1 MLRVG
6 VVGAGRGHGFVA
18 VMSRLP
24 EFEVAAICD
33 VEECR
38 AAELAESYH
47 VPHVHTDFAAMLEQ
61 DLDVV
66 VVATPPEFH
75 VPQSVAALERGCHVL
90 SEVPA
95 ANSLEECPRLAQA
108 ALAGPGK
115 YMLAEN
121 CNYWAFLESWRE
133 LVRQGRVGKVM
144 YAEAEYIHSLP
155 SLRRNPDGSPTWRA
169 FIPPIHYCTHSLGPL
184 LALEGDRVVRAV
196 GMNTGS
202 HVDTEFGTLDM
213 EVALLYTASGAVIKI
228 LCGFSLVREPAFH
241 YFSVYGSQGCLE
253 TVRGGVEPMGTT
265 LAFFE
270 DVPHLRQM
278 IRIPLD
284 TQHSNVPGW
293 AAEGGHG
300 TAEYAMIKAFADCIL
315 QDMPPPIDV
324 RRALEMSVP
333 GLVAHQSALRGGE
346 LLEVPQFVGGE

>member
-1 MLRVG
+1 MLKAG
-6 VVGAGRGHGFVA
+6 VVGAGRGHSFVA

-24 EFEVAAICD
+24 EFQVTAVCDRQESLAAD
-33 VEECR
+33 
-38 AAELAESYH
+38 LAERYQ
-47 VPHVHTDFAAMLEQ
+47 VPRVHSDFAAFLEE

-95 ANSLEECPRLAQA
+95 ANRLEECPRLAQA

-121 CNYWAFLESWRE
+121 CNYWAFLETWRE
-133 LVRQGRVGKVM
+133 IARQGRLGKVL

-155 SLRRNPDGSPTWRA
+155 SLRRTPEGKPTWRA

-196 GMNTGS
+196 GMSTGS
-202 HVDTEFGTLDM
+202 HVDPEFGSIDL
-213 EVALLYTASGAVIKI
+213 EVGLFYTASGAVIKI

-241 YFSVYGSQGCLE
+241 YYSVYGSKGCLE
-253 TVRGGVEPMGTT
+253 TTRGTPDPFGTT
-265 LAFFE
+265 LAYFD
-270 DVPHLRQM
+270 DVPHLRNM
-278 IRIPLD
+278 IRIPVD
-284 TQHSNVPGW
+284 TQHSNVPHW
-293 AAEGGHG
+293 AHELGHG
-300 TAEYAMIKAFADCIL
+300 TAEYAMLRAFADSIL
-315 QDMPPPIDV
+315 QDTPPPIDV

-333 GLVAHQSALRGGE
+333 GLVAHQSALQGGE
-346 LLEVPQFVGGE
+346 LREVPEFMG

>member
-1 MLRVG
+1 MLRAG
-6 VVGAGRGHGFVA
+6 VVGAGRGHSFVA
-18 VMSRLP
+18 VMSRMP

-33 VEECR
+33 LNEPL
-38 AAELAESYH
+38 AADLAARYQ
-47 VPHVHTDFAAMLEQ
+47 VPTVHTNFQAFLEE

-66 VVATPPEFH
+66 VVASPPEFH

-95 ANSLEECPRLAQA
+95 ANSLEECPRLAA
-108 ALAGPGK
+108 AGLAGPGK

-121 CNYWAFLESWRE
+121 CNYWAFLETWRE
-133 LVRQGRVGKVM
+133 IVAQGRLGKIM

-184 LALEGDRVVRAV
+184 LALNGDRVVRAV

-202 HVDTEFGTLDM
+202 NLDTEFGTIDM
-213 EVALLYTASGAVIKI
+213 EIGLFYTERGAMIKI
-228 LCGFSLVREPAFH
+228 LCGFGVIREPAFH
-241 YFSVYGSQGCLE
+241 YYSVYGTRGTLE
-253 TVRGGVEPMGTT
+253 TTRGSDHPFGTT
-265 LAFFE
+265 LGYFD
-270 DVPHLRQM
+270 DVPHLRNM

-284 TQHSNVPGW
+284 TRHADAPAW
-293 AAEGGHG
+293 AGESGHG
-300 TAEYAMIKAFADCIL
+300 TAEYAMIRAFADSLL
-315 QDMPPPIDV
+315 QDTPPPIDV

-333 GLVAHQSALRGGE
+333 GLVAHQSAVRGGE
-346 LLEVPQFVGGE
+346 LLEVPVFGG

>member
-1 MLRVG
+1 MLKAG
-6 VVGAGRGHGFVA
+6 VVGAGRGHSFVA

-33 VEECR
+33 LEESR
-38 AAELAESYH
+38 AAELAERYQ
-47 VPHVHTDFAAMLEQ
+47 VPTVHTDFEAFLEEG
-61 DLDVV
+61 LDVV

-95 ANSLEECPRLAQA
+95 ANSLEECPRLAEA

-121 CNYWAFLESWRE
+121 CNYWAFLETWRE
-133 LVRQGRVGKVM
+133 IVAQGRLGKIM
-144 YAEAEYIHSLP
+144 YAEAEYIHALGG
-155 SLRRNPDGSPTWRA
+155 LRRIPDGSPTWRA

-184 LALEGDRVVRAV
+184 LALSGDRVVRAV

-202 HVDTEFGTLDM
+202 NLDTEFGTIDM
-213 EVALLYTASGAVIKI
+213 EVGLFHTERGAVIKI
-228 LCGFSLVREPAFH
+228 LCGFGVVREPSFH
-241 YFSVYGSQGCLE
+241 YYSVYGTKGTLE
-253 TVRGGVEPMGTT
+253 TTRGSDHPFGTT

-270 DVPHLRQM
+270 DVRHLRNM

-284 TQHSNVPGW
+284 TQHPNVPHW
-293 AAEGGHG
+293 ALELGHG
-300 TAEYAMIKAFADCIL
+300 TAEYAMIRAFADSIL
-315 QDMPPPIDV
+315 QDTPPPIDA
-324 RRALEMSVP
+324 RRALAMSVP
-333 GLVAHQSALRGGE
+333 GLVAHQSAVQGGE
-346 LLEVPQFVGGE
+346 LREVPEFA